1 VNLRPIN
8 VHIGGSEY
16 PGQNVP
22 SSADPPQGLIR
33 STDNTVAVFLTFLAG
48 EQVSARTARLYL
60 GHLGRF
66 AAWLREQYRAELVD
80 ATSHDLREYRAR
92 LAERQKPASV
102 NAALAALQRFYG
114 WARDTGRIKTNPT
127 AKLKAVASQPLA
139 PQGFT
144 SIERQRL
151 RREAERAGPMPDA
164 IVTTLL
170 NTGLRVDELIHLT
183 WDDVTLLPRSGKA
196 AIRKGKGDKA
206 RTVPLNTLVR
216 DALNGVRPTL
226 VEGPIF
232 RGRRGPYTDRGI
244 RNLLAVLGRRAN
256 VPHVHP
262 HRFRHDTARR
272 LVEHVDL
279 PTVAALLG
287 HSRLDTVRIYA
298 QPDMEAL
305 ERAAATLERSD
316 ASSP

>member
-1 VNLRPIN
+1 MHPKLVRPII
-8 VHIGGSEY
+8 VHNGGSEY
-16 PGQNVP
+16 PGGDVP
-22 SSADPPQGLIR
+22 SSADPPQDLVR
-33 STDNTVAVFLTFLAG
+33 STDNTVAAFLTFLAE

-60 GHLGRF
+60 GHLARF
-66 AAWLREQYRAELVD
+66 AAWLREQYRADLVD
-80 ATSHDLREYRAR
+80 ATSHDLREYRGR

-114 WARDTGRIKTNPT
+114 WARDTNRIQSNPT

-183 WDDVTLLPRSGKA
+183 WHDVTLLPRSGKA

-216 DALNGVRPTL
+216 DALNGVRPAL
-226 VEGPIF
+226 LEGPIF

-244 RNLLAVLGRRAN
+244 RNLLAVLGRRAD

-298 QPDMEAL
+298 QPDEATL
-305 ERAAATLERSD
+305 ERAAESLAR
-316 ASSP
+316 A

>member
-1 VNLRPIN
+1 
-8 VHIGGSEY
+8 
-16 PGQNVP
+16 VP
-22 SSADPPQGLIR
+22 SSTDLSQALIR
-33 STDNTVAVFLTFLAG
+33 STDNTVAAFLTFLAE
-48 EQVSARTARLYL
+48 EQVSVRTARLYL

-66 AAWLREQYRAELVD
+66 AAWLREQYRADLVD

-114 WARDTGRIKTNPT
+114 WARDTGRVKANPT
-127 AKLKAVASQPLA
+127 AKLKPLARQPLA

-151 RREAERAGPMPDA
+151 RREAERAGPMADA

-170 NTGLRVDELIHLT
+170 NTGLRVDELTRVT
-183 WDDVTLLPRSGKA
+183 WADVTLLPRSGKA

-216 DALNGVRPTL
+216 NALDEVRPVI

-232 RGRRGPYTDRGI
+232 RGKRGPYTDRGI
-244 RNLLAVLGRRAN
+244 RNLLAVLGRRAD
-256 VPHVHP
+256 VAHVHP
-262 HRFRHDTARR
+262 HRFRHDAARR
-272 LVEHVDL
+272 LIEAVDL

-298 QPDMEAL
+298 QPDQAAL
-305 ERAAATLERSD
+305 ERAVLALESR
-316 ASSP
+316 

>member
-1 VNLRPIN
+1 MVWSR
-8 VHIGGSEY
+8 
-16 PGQNVP
+16 
-22 SSADPPQGLIR
+22 
-33 STDNTVAVFLTFLAG
+33 
-48 EQVSARTARLYL
+48 VS
-60 GHLGRF
+60 
-66 AAWLREQYRAELVD
+66 
-80 ATSHDLREYRAR
+80 
-92 LAERQKPASV
+92 
-102 NAALAALQRFYG
+102 
-114 WARDTGRIKTNPT
+114 TGRIKTDPT
-127 AKLKAVASQPLA
+127 VKLKPMGSQPVA
-139 PQGFT
+139 PQGFS

-151 RREAERAGPMPDA
+151 RREAEHAGPMPDA

-170 NTGLRVDELIHLT
+170 NTGLRVDELVRLT
-183 WDDVTLLPRSGKA
+183 WADVTLLPRSGKA

-216 DALNGVRPTL
+216 DALNGVRPAL

-256 VPHVHP
+256 VSHVHP

-287 HSRLDTVRIYA
+287 HSRLDTVRMYA
-298 QPDMEAL
+298 QPDLQAL